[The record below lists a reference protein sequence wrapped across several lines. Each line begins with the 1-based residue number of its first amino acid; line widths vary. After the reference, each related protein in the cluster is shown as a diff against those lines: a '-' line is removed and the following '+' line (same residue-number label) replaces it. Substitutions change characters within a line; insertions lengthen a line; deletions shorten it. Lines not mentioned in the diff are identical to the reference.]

1 MVNVKAFI
9 DSYTDYI
16 FNSLKNDC
24 GDFCS
29 QPQPLQMIPCTKCG
43 CYFAPSWA
51 NTPPHDVCRY
61 CKGGEKD
68 GVS

>member
-1 MVNVKAFI
+1 MSTFKEAA
-9 DSYTDYI
+9 
-16 FNSLKNDC
+16 
-24 GDFCS
+24 DFYS
-29 QPQPLQMIPCTKCG
+29 NILNNLNRPDFSSEPQPLQMIPCTKCG

-51 NTPPHDVCRY
+51 DTPPHDICRY